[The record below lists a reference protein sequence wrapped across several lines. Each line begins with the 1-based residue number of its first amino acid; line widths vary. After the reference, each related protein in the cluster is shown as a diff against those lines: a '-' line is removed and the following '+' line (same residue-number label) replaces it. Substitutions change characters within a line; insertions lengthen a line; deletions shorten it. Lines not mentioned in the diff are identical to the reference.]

1 MDQVGEDVLQTCVTP
16 SRIQR
21 VRAVLEG
28 EVLRHRC
35 AVRLLPLFFSIEEL
49 SSGNTDGSH
58 NKQCLSGRKL
68 NMLKVL
74 VFNKFP
80 VESEAEKEKQ
90 WKFIKSKINAR
101 CRASRFAHREN

>member
-1 MDQVGEDVLQTCVTP
+1 M
-16 SRIQR
+16 
-21 VRAVLEG
+21 LEG

-35 AVRLLPLFFSIEEL
+35 AVRLLPLFFSKEEL
-49 SSGNTDGSH
+49 SSGNTGGSH

-68 NMLKVL
+68 NMLNVL

-90 WKFIKSKINAR
+90 WKFIKTKINAR
-101 CRASRFAHREN
+101 CHASRFA